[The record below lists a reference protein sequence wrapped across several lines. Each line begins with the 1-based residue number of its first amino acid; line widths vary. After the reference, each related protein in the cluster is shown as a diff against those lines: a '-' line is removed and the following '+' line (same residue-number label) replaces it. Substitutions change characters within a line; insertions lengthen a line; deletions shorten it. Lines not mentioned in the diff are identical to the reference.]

1 MKKKILITS
10 TELMMIQFLAP
21 HIMHLSENG
30 ISIDIACSNVG
41 GRIEEVKKELSAFT
55 ENIFVVNLH
64 RSPVMPDNAKG
75 YRQLKKIIDSNRYDL
90 IWTNEP
96 VMGVTTRLAAKQ
108 ARKNGTKVL
117 YICHGFHFFNGA
129 PTINWKLYYP
139 IEKKMAEYCDVIATI
154 NKEDFSAAK
163 QFKAEGVAYIHGI
176 GINTD
181 RLQAEN
187 IQKDIRKELGIKDDE
202 FVIVSVGELN
212 ENKNQQA
219 IIRAMGQLQE
229 PNTHYILCG
238 KGETLGALQALAREC
253 KVSDNVHF
261 LGYRKDV
268 ISILSKADV
277 FAFPT
282 IREGLGLAALEAM
295 YCGLPLITSD
305 ARGPVDYMENGTT
318 GYICKSDDID
328 AFAKAISDLKGNR
341 ELRLKMAENNREIV
355 KPFCIDNVKEE
366 VFALL
371 AGMLKE

>member
-1 MKKKILITS
+1 
-10 TELMMIQFLAP
+10 MMIQFLAP

-41 GRIEEVKKELSAFT
+41 GRIEEVKKELSAYT
-55 ENIFVVNLH
+55 ENIFVLNLH
-64 RSPVMPDNAKG
+64 RSPLKPDNLKG
-75 YRQLKKIIDSNRYDL
+75 YKQLKRIISQKSYDL

-96 VMGVTTRLAAKQ
+96 VMGVATRLAAKS
-108 ARKNGTKVL
+108 ARKTGTKVL
-117 YICHGFHFFNGA
+117 YMCHGFHFFNGA
-129 PTINWKLYYP
+129 PKINWKIYYP
-139 IEKKMAEYCDVIATI
+139 IEKKMAYYCDVIATI
-154 NKEDFSAAK
+154 NKEDFSVAK
-163 QFKAEGVAYIHGI
+163 QFKADGAAYIHGI

-229 PNTHYILCG
+229 PNIHYILCG

-305 ARGPVDYMENGTT
+305 ARGPVDYMENGKT
-318 GYICKSDDID
+318 GYICKSNDTD
-328 AFAKAISDLKGNR
+328 AFAKAILDLKENN
-341 ELRLKMAENNREIV
+341 ELRHNMASYNQEIV
-355 KPFCIDNVKEE
+355 KPFCLDNVKIEVLNLLNSLLEE
-366 VFALL
+366 ND
-371 AGMLKE
+371 G